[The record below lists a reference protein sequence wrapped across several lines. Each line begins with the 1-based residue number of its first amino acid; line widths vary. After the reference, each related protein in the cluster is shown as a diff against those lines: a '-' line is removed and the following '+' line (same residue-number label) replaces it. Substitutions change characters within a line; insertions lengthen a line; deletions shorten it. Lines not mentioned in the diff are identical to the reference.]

1 MTKKFYFVHYHSYLS
16 VLPRIAIIS
25 LTGSSSFTS
34 SVLLLL
40 SFLLVAISPYLIAD
54 SGPGIGKSVFKSSL
68 SDNAVYQTIPRM
80 VVVMSLSMMLVMVVL
95 LLLSVFLPSAM
106 DSKRSEKR
114 VWHIITTSNCNN
126 KHKCFTTV
134 VHYTVSLPLHTS
146 QYDHILHSIQ
156 YDPILHSIQY
166 PRILNTKYYTVS
178 PILHI
183 AEYLPPHCTHFTLFK
198 IHSVPNPAHYTV
210 FLILHT
216 AQYSPI
222 LHTTQYSIP
231 HPTHYTVYSIPH
243 LSLYPSSY
251 TVSYS
256 LHSFL
261 QPTQFPT
268 AYTVSPILP

>member
-54 SGPGIGKSVFKSSL
+54 SGPGIGKPAFNSSL

-126 KHKCFTTV
+126 KHKCCTTV
-134 VHYTVSLPLHTS
+134 VHYDYTASLLLHTT
-146 QYDHILHSIQ
+146 Q

-183 AEYLPPHCTHFTLFK
+183 AEYLPPPL
-198 IHSVPNPAHYTV
+198 YT
-210 FLILHT
+210 LHT
-216 AQYSPI
+216 IQNTQCSQSCT
-222 LHTTQYSIP
+222 LHSISYLTHCSVQP
-231 HPTHYTVYSIPH
+231 HPTHYTVFHST
-243 LSLYPSSY
+243 SY
-251 TVSYS
+251 TLHSIQYPTSFTVPFI

-261 QPTQFPT
+261 QPTQYPQS
-268 AYTVSPILP
+268 SPELLTILVCPGPAASKIA

>member
-1 MTKKFYFVHYHSYLS
+1 
-16 VLPRIAIIS
+16 
-25 LTGSSSFTS
+25 
-34 SVLLLL
+34 
-40 SFLLVAISPYLIAD
+40 
-54 SGPGIGKSVFKSSL
+54 
-68 SDNAVYQTIPRM
+68 
-80 VVVMSLSMMLVMVVL
+80 MSLSMMLVMVVL

-126 KHKCFTTV
+126 KYKCCTTV
-134 VHYTVSLPLHTS
+134 VHYDYTASLLLHTT
-146 QYDHILHSIQ
+146 Q

-166 PRILNTKYYTVS
+166 PRILNTKYYTAS

-222 LHTTQYSIP
+222 LHTIQYSIP
-231 HPTHYTVYSIPH
+231 HPAHYTVYSIPH

-256 LHSFL
+256 LHSFPNPPLNCSQYWSALVL
-261 QPTQFPT
+261 QP
-268 AYTVSPILP
+268 LK